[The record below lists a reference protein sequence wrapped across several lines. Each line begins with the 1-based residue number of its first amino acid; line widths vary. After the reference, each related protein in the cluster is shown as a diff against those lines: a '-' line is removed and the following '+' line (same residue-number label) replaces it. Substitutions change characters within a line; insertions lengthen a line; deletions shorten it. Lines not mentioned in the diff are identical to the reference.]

1 MTSKQRL
8 KIAERIARKA
18 KDTKR
23 TTWREL
29 IETIDAQA
37 KTNGGLTW
45 AEFIAQVEQVS
56 KDVATDKT
64 KTDT

>member
-8 KIAERIARKA
+8 KKAEQIARKT